1 MVFLRKY
8 VAVFLAIL
16 LLSYYLILSWVLHR
30 TGYEHSESLFLAE
43 KARLLF
49 EVKSNTLL
57 TLGTTFPT
65 IPYLSTVV
73 FSLFGYPFAPILAS
87 ATFTTLI
94 FFVIAQDFA
103 KTNMQRRFFIPML
116 CLIFFL
122 HPGLIY
128 AGTTGRSVAVQ
139 LLFFFLLFRSLF
151 IYYKTQTTFS
161 LSMAS
166 IYLTCLIFCN
176 FNFIWLILALVPF
189 VLLISLEGLK
199 QSKYGSPIVQ
209 YYESVNNRSQRR
221 KLTLRTV
228 AIYIILF
235 LLPIGTVYLF
245 RLLNSLHAGNPTYF
259 LTSQYANW
267 SITGNNSLGSI
278 FLGENLVGRNVLSQ
292 TQIIFQG
299 YILLLTP
306 LMIYVFYIFRG
317 RLYELLT
324 LIAPL
329 IFIGILLLDNQIY
342 LTIEY
347 YLIFLVLAL
356 IGVYTYSG
364 KKFGVKA
371 MYPFLMLIALINII
385 TGIMYFERSSDREEK
400 AFFGTLKSAAKWNG
414 ERAYSE
420 EYKMATYIS
429 NLMSR
434 EITLKEKNKI
444 LMDDAAA
451 YAIVAQLRKLGTNVI
466 LPVDFNF
473 ITVAENPMTE
483 AKYVC
488 VAKESNRLKS
498 FTVLNSY
505 NLNKI
510 AKHDALVTTMMFE
523 TENWAVYRLDKMDP
537 DFITSTVQ

>member
-16 LLSYYLILSWVLHR
+16 LLTYYLILSWILHR

-49 EVKSNTLL
+49 ESQNNTLL

-65 IPYLSTVV
+65 LIFLSTVV

-87 ATFTTLI
+87 ATFTTLL
-94 FFVIAQDFA
+94 FFLLAQDFS
-103 KTNMQRRFFIPML
+103 KSHMQRRFFIPML
-116 CLIFFL
+116 CLLFVF

-128 AGTTGRSVAVQ
+128 AGASGRGVAIQ
-139 LLFFFLLFRSLF
+139 LLFFYLLFRSLF

-176 FNFIWLILALVPF
+176 YNFIWLILAFLPF

-199 QSKYGSPIVQ
+199 QSKHGSPIVQ
-209 YYESVNNRSQRR
+209 YYESVNNRSLRR

-235 LLPIGTVYLF
+235 ILPLATVYLF
-245 RLLNSLHAGNPTYF
+245 RLLNSLHAGNATYF
-259 LTSQYANW
+259 LNSQYANW
-267 SITGNNSLGSI
+267 AITGNNSLGSI
-278 FLGENLVGRNVLSQ
+278 FLEGSVGKNVLSQ

-299 YILLLTP
+299 YLLLLTP
-306 LMIYVFYIFRG
+306 LLLYVFFIFKG

-324 LIAPL
+324 LIAPFIL
-329 IFIGILLLDNQIY
+329 IGVLLLDNQIY

-347 YLIFLVLAL
+347 YLIFLILAL

-364 KKFGVKA
+364 KKYPVRN
-371 MYPFLMLIALINII
+371 MYPIIMLVTLINIY
-385 TGIMYFERSSDREEK
+385 TGILYFQRTSDIQEK
-400 AFFGTLKSAAKWNG
+400 GFFTTLTSASKWNG
-414 ERAYSE
+414 ERLYSE

-434 EITLKEKNKI
+434 ESQNPGKHKI

-451 YAIVAQLRKLGTNVI
+451 YSIIAQMRTIGNNVI
-466 LPVDFNF
+466 LPIDNNF
-473 ITVAENPMTE
+473 ITVAENPITE
-483 AKYVC
+483 AEYIC
-488 VAKESNRLKS
+488 IAKESNRLKS

-505 NLNKI
+505 NLKKI
-510 AKHDALVTTMMFE
+510 AEHDALETTIMYE
-523 TENWAVYRLDKMDP
+523 TENWAVYRINKKLIGE
-537 DFITSTVQ
+537 FTRQ